1 MFSANDFEDLFN
13 FGKKKAKE
21 KVLEITEDQYNVL
34 KEKAEHYDELQ
45 SKYKELK
52 ARLDAIDQNN
62 SANEKLKEKAKLAD
76 KYLESLARIQAEY
89 ENYRKITEREN
100 AKFKKYALKSVLSEL
115 LKIHDDLERALQ
127 STDKKNINTLQNGLK
142 MILINLKKLL
152 ENEGVKPI
160 KAVGE
165 VFDPTKHH
173 VCLVEQIQD
182 NKDIPE
188 DTILEEMETGYYYN
202 DAVLRPSMVKIAKIV
217 SK

>member
-1 MFSANDFEDLFN
+1 MFSAYEFEDLFSL
-13 FGKKKAKE
+13 GRKKKEE
-21 KVLEITEDQYNVL
+21 KVLELTKEQYKDL

-45 SKYKELK
+45 SKYKELE
-52 ARLDAIDQNN
+52 ARFDVIEKNH
-62 SANEKLKEKAKLAD
+62 SANEKLQEKAKLAD
-76 KYLESLARIQAEY
+76 KYLDSLARLQAEY

-100 AKFKKYALKSVLSEL
+100 VKFKKYALKNLLSEL
-115 LKIHDDLERALQ
+115 LKIHDDLERGLQ
-127 STDKKNINTLQNGLK
+127 STDKKNIDALQNGLK

-202 DAVLRPSMVKIAKIV
+202 DAVLRPSMVKIAKFV